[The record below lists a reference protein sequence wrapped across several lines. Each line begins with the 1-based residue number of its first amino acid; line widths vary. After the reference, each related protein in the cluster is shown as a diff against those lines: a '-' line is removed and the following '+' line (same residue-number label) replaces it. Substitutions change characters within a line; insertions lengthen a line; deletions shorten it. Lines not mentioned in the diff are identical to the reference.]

1 MSPTLDTYRG
11 CLLGG
16 AAGDALGY
24 PVEFLPA
31 REILRRFGPEG
42 ITAYA
47 LKDGL
52 ARISDDT
59 QMTLFTANGLL
70 FAATRAQGRTP
81 TPEELTRGVYAAYL
95 DWHRTQ
101 ISDGPLPDRHWAQS
115 HCCWLL
121 QVPQLFAWRAP
132 GNTCLSALEGMV
144 PGSIRQGVNRS
155 RGCGGVMR
163 VAPVGLFAED
173 ADQAATL
180 GAECAALTH
189 GHQLGYLPA
198 AMLAR
203 LIHTLSHR
211 ESVSLAEAAEEA
223 RQAVARLF
231 RDAEHLPAFLE
242 RMDAAADLARG
253 DLTDP
258 EAIRRLGAG
267 WVGDEALAI
276 ALYCALRYP
285 GDFRRGLI
293 AAVNH
298 SGDSDS
304 TGAITGNILGAA
316 LGLSAIPQ
324 AYLADLELREVI
336 TEMADDLFRGRQGQA
351 VPGDE
356 AWQRKYREIRWK

>member
-1 MSPTLDTYRG
+1 MGPTPDTYRG

-24 PVEFLPA
+24 PVEFLPE
-31 REILRRFGPEG
+31 REIFRRFGPEG

-70 FAATRAQGRTP
+70 CAAARSASQETP
-81 TPEELTRGVYAAYL
+81 AGLTDTVYAAYR
-95 DWHRTQ
+95 DWYRTQ
-101 ISDGPLPDRHWAQS
+101 VSDYPLPRPLMARS
-115 HCCWLL
+115 CCWLL
-121 QVPQLFAWRAP
+121 QEPQLFARRAP
-132 GNTCLSALEGMV
+132 GDTCLSALAGMV
-144 PGSIRQGVNRS
+144 PGSIRRPVNRS

-163 VAPVGLFAED
+163 AAPAGLFAED
-173 ADQAATL
+173 ADQATVL
-180 GAECAALTH
+180 GAACAALTH
-189 GHQLGYLPA
+189 GHPLGYLPA

-203 LIHTLSHR
+203 LVHTLSHR
-211 ESVSLAEAAEEA
+211 EDVSLAEAAEEA
-223 RQAVARLF
+223 RRAVARLF
-231 RDAEHLPAFLE
+231 PEAEHLPDFLA

-253 DLTDP
+253 DTGDLA
-258 EAIRRLGAG
+258 AIHQLGAG

-285 GDFRRGLI
+285 GDFRRALT

-316 LGLSAIPQ
+316 LGLSAIPGDF
-324 AYLADLELREVI
+324 LADLELREVI
-336 TEMADDLFRGRQGQA
+336 TRMADDLFRGRQGQP
-351 VPGDE
+351 VPRDGEWD
-356 AWQRKYREIRWK
+356 RKYREALRE